1 MVRNVFFMA
10 WNDHDFEKKS
20 ESFLKKVKNFFLY
33 FLGIFNKKNSGGIF
47 NKKNIPLNYFGS
59 SFYIFIFFVFVF
71 FYVISGIYIV
81 KPAEKAVVT
90 RFGKYQRI
98 LEQGPHWIPLFIE
111 KKIIINTEKLER
123 NSHGSSMLTKDENIV
138 NVEIEVQYRINNA
151 EKRLF
156 NIAESDKVLRE
167 ASDSALRQIIGNSDL
182 DFIVT
187 SGKEQISN
195 AIAHQLQSILD
206 SYDTGIY
213 IAAVALREA
222 RVPTSVKSAF
232 DDVIKAREEKE
243 QLKHQAEA
251 FANKVVPEA
260 NGKAAQM
267 LEEANAYKQ
276 ETILLA
282 EGDVVRFQLILDEY
296 KKAPE
301 ITKKRLY
308 LETMEHVLSK
318 VSKILIDSDSG
329 HNLIYL
335 PIDKLMSTKSGINKV
350 IDNQIYKDRYNKK
363 ESHGNNLPKSMD
375 EVRNRRQ

>member
-1 MVRNVFFMA
+1 MKRNVIFMA
-10 WNDHDFEKKS
+10 WNEH
-20 ESFLKKVKNFFLY
+20 NA
-33 FLGIFNKKNSGGIF
+33 NKNSGSFIQRIKDIILYFFKVLKKKSVGSVF
-47 NKKNIPLNYFGS
+47 NKKNIPFNYFGS
-59 SFYIFIFFVFVF
+59 SFYIVIF
-71 FYVISGIYIV
+71 VILVIVYIVSGIYIV

-98 LEQGPHWIPLFIE
+98 VEQGPHWIFLFIE
-111 KKIIINTEKLER
+111 KKRIINTEKLER

-167 ASDSALRQIIGNSDL
+167 ASDSALRQVIGNSDL

-195 AIAHQLQSILD
+195 SIAQQLQTTLD
-206 SYDTGIY
+206 SYDSGIY

-260 NGKAAQM
+260 KGKASQM

-276 ETILLA
+276 EAILAA
-282 EGDVVRFQLILDEY
+282 EGDVIRFQLILDEY
-296 KKAPE
+296 KKAPD
-301 ITKKRLY
+301 ITRKRIY
-308 LETMEHVLSK
+308 LETMEYVLSK

-329 HNLIYL
+329 NNLIYL
-335 PIDKLMSTKSGINKV
+335 PIDKLMGSKSGINKV
-350 IDNQIYKDRYNKK
+350 MENHVHKERYNK
-363 ESHGNNLPKSMD
+363 ESQGNSLPKSTD

>member
-1 MVRNVFFMA
+1 MA
-10 WNDHDFEKKS
+10 WNEHNLDKNS
-20 ESFLKKVKNFFLY
+20 ESLIKKIKNIFLY
-33 FLGIFNKKNSGGIF
+33 FFKDLRKKSGGNIF
-47 NKKNIPLNYFGS
+47 NKKNIPFSYFGS
-59 SFYIFIFFVFVF
+59 SFYIVVFFIFLIVYFV
-71 FYVISGIYIV
+71 SGIYIV
-81 KPAEKAVVT
+81 KPAEKAVIT

-111 KKIIINTEKLER
+111 KKRIINTEKLER

-195 AIAHQLQSILD
+195 AIAQQLQTILD
-206 SYDTGIY
+206 SYDSGIY

-251 FANKVVPEA
+251 FANRVVPEA

-282 EGDVVRFQLILDEY
+282 EGDVIRFQLILDEY
-296 KKAPE
+296 KKAPD
-301 ITKKRLY
+301 ITRKRLY

-329 HNLIYL
+329 NNLIYL
-335 PIDKLMSTKSGINKV
+335 PIDKLMGTKSGINKV
-350 IDNQIYKDRYNKK
+350 IDNHVQKERYNKK
-363 ESHGNNLPKSMD
+363 ESQGNSLSKSTD

>member
-1 MVRNVFFMA
+1 MIRNVFFMA
-10 WNDHDFEKKS
+10 WNDNDFEKKS
-20 ESFLKKVKNFFLY
+20 ESYFKKVKSFFLY
-33 FLGIFNKKNSGGIF
+33 FFKIFNKKSAGGIF

-59 SFYIFIFFVFVF
+59 SFYIFVFFVLIF

-206 SYDTGIY
+206 SYDAGIY

-329 HNLIYL
+329 NNLIYL

-350 IDNQIYKDRYNKK
+350 IDNQVYKDRYSKK
-363 ESHGNNLPKSMD
+363 ESHGNSLSKSMD

>member
-1 MVRNVFFMA
+1 MKKNVTFMA
-10 WNDHDFEKKS
+10 WNEPNVDKNSKS
-20 ESFLKKVKNFFLY
+20 FVKRFRDVVLY
-33 FLGIFNKKNSGGIF
+33 FLKIFKKKGVGGNIF
-47 NKKNIPLNYFGS
+47 DKKSFNYFGS
-59 SFYIFIFFVFVF
+59 SFYIIVFCII
-71 FYVISGIYIV
+71 VIGYIIAGIYIV

-98 LEQGPHWIPLFIE
+98 LEQGPHWIPLFLE
-111 KKIIINTEKLER
+111 KKRIINTEKLER
-123 NSHGSSMLTKDENIV
+123 NSHGASMLTKDENIV

-156 NIAESDKVLRE
+156 NIAEPDKVLRE
-167 ASDSALRQIIGNSDL
+167 ASDSALRQVIGNSDL

-195 AIAHQLQSILD
+195 AIAQQLQTTLD
-206 SYDTGIY
+206 SYDAGVY

-251 FANKVVPEA
+251 FANRVVPEA

-282 EGDVVRFQLILDEY
+282 EGDVIRFQLILDEY
-296 KKAPE
+296 KKAPD

-308 LETMEHVLSK
+308 LEMMEYVLSK
-318 VSKILIDSDSG
+318 VSKILIDSDSNN
-329 HNLIYL
+329 NLIYL
-335 PIDKLMSTKSGINKV
+335 PVDKLMGTKSGINKV
-350 IDNQIYKDRYNKK
+350 IENQVYKERYNKK
-363 ESHGNNLPKSMD
+363 ESQGNTLPKSTD